1 MPTSLPAAGHEMPA
15 PESGESQSTAESG
28 GPHAPARRIMQ
39 YFEAAPGWRLID
51 LRELWAYRELAI
63 VLAAREVKVRYR
75 QAVIGVAWVVLQPV
89 IMFLV
94 FQTIFTILKH
104 QPAVPG
110 IPYALTFFCGWMPWQ
125 LLALSMRDGSQ
136 TLVTNRQLVTK
147 VYFPRMLLPTA
158 SVLCGLLEL
167 TISFGVILILM
178 AWYGF
183 VPAPQSPAVIA
194 FVALTIL
201 LAIGTA
207 VFLSALNAL
216 YRDIGYVVPFLVQVG
231 FFASPVAYDPAQ
243 HDMSDWWWY
252 ELNPMVGIIAGFRWA
267 LLGTE
272 APSVRMLTLSIAV
285 TFTIL
290 LCGLWYFRRVEDWI
304 ADRI

>member
-1 MPTSLPAAGHEMPA
+1 MQTAVNSD
-15 PESGESQSTAESG
+15 TAEAS
-28 GPHAPARRIMQ
+28 RRHDMR
-39 YFEAAPGWRLID
+39 YFEAVPGWHLVD
-51 LRELWAYRELAI
+51 LRELWIYRELGL
-63 VLAAREVKVRYR
+63 VLAAREVKIRYR
-75 QAVIGVAWVVLQPV
+75 QAVIGVAWVILQPV

-94 FQTIFTILKH
+94 FQTIFSLLNY

-125 LLALSMRDGSQ
+125 LIALSMRDGSQ

-147 VYFPRMLLPTA
+147 VYFPRILLPTA
-158 SVLCGLLEL
+158 NVLCGILEMA
-167 TISFGVILILM
+167 ISFCAILGLM
-178 AWYGF
+178 AWYRF
-183 VPAPQSPAVIA
+183 PPAPQSPAVLL
-194 FVALTIL
+194 FVALTVL
-201 LAIGTA
+201 LAVGISI
-207 VFLSALNAL
+207 FLSALNAL

-243 HDMSDWWWY
+243 HEMSGWWWY

-272 APSVRMLTLSIAV
+272 APTVRMLTFSIGMTFAV
-285 TFTIL
+285 VI
-290 LCGLWYFRRVEDWI
+290 CGLWYFRRVEDWI

>member
-1 MPTSLPAAGHEMPA
+1 MPPSLHASGHDSPV
-15 PESGESQSTAESG
+15 PENVEVLSTADSEWADDS
-28 GPHAPARRIMQ
+28 PHCEMH
-39 YFEAAPGWRLID
+39 YFEAVPGWQLID
-51 LRELWAYRELAI
+51 LRELWTYRELAL

-75 QAVIGVAWVVLQPV
+75 QAIIGVAWVVLQPV

-94 FQTIFTILKH
+94 FQTIFTLLNY

-158 SVLCGLLEL
+158 NVLCGLLEL
-167 TISFGVILILM
+167 AISFGVILGLM
-178 AWYGF
+178 AWYQF
-183 VPAPQSPAVIA
+183 FPARQSPAVLVFLVLIVLLSVG
-194 FVALTIL
+194 VAVL
-201 LAIGTA
+201 
-207 VFLSALNAL
+207 LSALNAL

-243 HDMSDWWWY
+243 HDLSGWWWY

-272 APSVRMLTLSIAV
+272 APTTRMLTFSIGM
-285 TFTIL
+285 TFAIL
-290 LCGLWYFRRVEDWI
+290 ISGLWYFRRVEDWI